1 MPPHREGW
9 VESRPVDRHQIQFPV
24 KHLALREDVH
34 QLGVM
39 VGEMLREQGGEELY
53 SLVEGDRIAAI
64 GRRDAAASADELA
77 QRVAGRPPALARDL
91 VRAFSTWFQS
101 VNLAEKVHRIRRRRE
116 YFVADGGRPQPGG
129 IEDALA
135 QLKAQGLSLDEVLQL
150 LGNLSIEPV
159 FISHPTESTRRT
171 QLRRS
176 QRMSA
181 ALLERLNPNLD
192 PQEKRHVWARLRT
205 EITAGWQTEEHP
217 RQSLTVAD
225 EREYAMFHLAEVM
238 YRIVPQFYEEIGAA
252 LSSLWGAD
260 VSGIDPPIVLRF
272 GSWVG
277 GDMEGSPDVHAK
289 TIRETVSRQQ
299 QVIVNEYHN
308 ECQQLSQM
316 LSQSAS
322 RVPVSAELR
331 RRIDEYTMLMPGARS
346 AAPARHDQ
354 MPYRVFFAQVAERLR
369 HTWDARSGGYEKVEQ
384 LRADLMLAAESLKQ
398 NRGMHAGYQ
407 LVRRLLLRV
416 DTFGFHLATLDLKQ
430 GAEVHHRVIAQGID
444 DPLWLQRDRAER
456 VARLT
461 EILERNAGPAAP
473 LDALGK
479 RTLAVFEAAV
489 QCRARYGKHAI
500 GSYIVG
506 ATEGLD
512 DILAPLVLARW
523 AGVDDRKSGA
533 VGLDFAPLLG
543 THAGLL
549 RAGGLL
555 RELFS
560 HPAYRDHLRVRA
572 IAQPVLVGYS
582 EAGREGGY
590 LSMRHAIFTAQRSLA
605 ATATELAEPVRI
617 QHARGGS
624 VARGGSRLDAILR
637 AAPAES
643 ADGTLR
649 ITEQGEIIGQNYGL
663 RATAL
668 RTLERAFGVLGL
680 AAQARRRGAT
690 PREPAWQSEA
700 VARIADRSRQVW
712 RQLCVEDPQ
721 FYDFFRSATPIDVIE
736 RMQIG
741 SRSLW
746 ESGAGCLAIRATPWV
761 FAWSQARYFLPGWYG
776 AGTAL
781 QEATTADGLAR
792 LRDTYREWSFFQL
805 VVDDIE
811 AQLARTDLDIAGRYG
826 ELASPALRSYIP
838 RLHEEYVRCR
848 DAVLAIKDEAQL
860 LDGDRTQQ
868 RAIELRNPY
877 VDPMNLMQVDLL
889 RRWRATAR
897 EDEALFQAL
906 LGSVSGIAQGLQTTG

>member
-1 MPPHREGW
+1 M
-9 VESRPVDRHQIQFPV
+9 DRHQIQFPP

-39 VGEMLREQGGEELY
+39 VGEMLREQGGDELY
-53 SLVEGDRIAAI
+53 TLVEGDRCAAI

-77 QRVAGRPPALARDL
+77 QRVAGRPPAVARDL
-91 VRAFSTWFQS
+91 VRAFSTWFQA

-135 QLKAQGLSLDEVLQL
+135 QLKAQGLGLDEVLQL
-150 LGNLSIEPV
+150 LGTLSIEPV

-171 QLRRS
+171 QLRRT

-181 ALLERLNPNLD
+181 ALLERLNPKLD
-192 PQEKRHVWARLRT
+192 PQERRHVWARLRT
-205 EITAGWQTEEHP
+205 EITTGWQTEEHP
-217 RQSLTVAD
+217 RQSLNVAD

-252 LSSLWGAD
+252 LQELWGAD
-260 VSGIDPPIVLRF
+260 VSDIAPPVVLRF

-289 TIRETVSRQQ
+289 TIRETLLRQQ
-299 QVIVNEYHN
+299 QVIVNEYRE
-308 ECQQLSQM
+308 ECHQLSQV

-322 RVPVSAELR
+322 RVPVSPELQ
-331 RRIDEYTMLMPGARS
+331 RRIDEYSMLLPGARS

-354 MPYRVFFAQVAERLR
+354 MPYRVFFAQVAERLH
-369 HTWDARSGGYEKVEQ
+369 HTWESRSGGYERVEQ
-384 LRADLMLAAESLKQ
+384 LRADLVLAATSLKA
-398 NRGMHAGYQ
+398 NRGIHAGYQ

-444 DPLWLQRDRAER
+444 DPDWLQRDRP
-456 VARLT
+456 ARIAKLT
-461 EILERNAGPAAP
+461 EILQRNAGPCAP

-479 RTLAVFEAAV
+479 RTLAVFEAAM
-489 QCRARYGKHAI
+489 QCRARHGARAI

-506 ATEGLD
+506 ATEGVD

-533 VGLDFAPLLG
+533 VGMDFAPLLG
-543 THAGLL
+543 SHQGMDSAGT
-549 RAGGLL
+549 LL
-555 RELFS
+555 RELLA
-560 HPAYRDHLRVRA
+560 HPAYLEHLRARA

-590 LSMRHAIFTAQRSLA
+590 LSMRYGVFNAQRSLA
-605 ATATELAEPVRI
+605 AAAAELNEPVRI

-637 AAPAES
+637 AAPAET

-680 AAQARRRGAT
+680 AAQARRQGSAI
-690 PREPAWQSEA
+690 REAAWQHEA
-700 VARIADRSRQVW
+700 VGRIAARSRDVW
-712 RQLCVEDPQ
+712 RALCVEDVP

-776 AGTAL
+776 AGSAL
-781 QEATTADGLAR
+781 HEAVSGSGLQP
-792 LRDTYREWSFFQL
+792 LRDIYRQWPFFQL

-811 AQLARTDLDIAGRYG
+811 AQLARTDLVIAERYG
-826 ELASPALRSYIP
+826 DLASLPLRTYMP
-838 RLHEEYVRCR
+838 RLREEYVRCR
-848 DAVLAIKDEAQL
+848 EAILAIKEQAEL
-860 LDGDRTQQ
+860 LDGDHTQQ
-868 RAIELRNPY
+868 RAIQLRNPY
-877 VDPMNLMQVDLL
+877 VDPMNLRQVDLL
-889 RRWRATAR
+889 RRWRASGRAD
-897 EDEALFQAL
+897 EDLFRAL